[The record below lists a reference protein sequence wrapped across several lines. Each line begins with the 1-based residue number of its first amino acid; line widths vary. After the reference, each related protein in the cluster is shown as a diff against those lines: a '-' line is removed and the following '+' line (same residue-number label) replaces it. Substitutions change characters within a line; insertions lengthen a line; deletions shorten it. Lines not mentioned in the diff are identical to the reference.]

1 MATISLEYFKKWV
14 RADDIDADDE
24 VLQQCLDSAEAQVVE
39 ATNRTKEELLEKGGG
54 ESLPLAL
61 QVAVLSLAASWYRDP
76 EAMSSVQMH
85 VSPQFTAAI
94 KRYRRL
100 SSREGGDP

>member
-14 RADDIDADDE
+14 RADDIDTDDE
-24 VLQQCLDSAEAQVVE
+24 VLQQCLDSAEEQVVN
-39 ATNRTKEELLEKGGG
+39 ATNRTREELLEMGDG
-54 ESLPLAL
+54 EKLPLTL
-61 QVAVLSLAASWYRDP
+61 QAAVLSLAATWYRDP

-94 KRYRRL
+94 KRFRKL
-100 SSREGGDP
+100 SSKEGGTS